1 MVGAIRTEFLR
12 YKALGEGAMAQ
23 LADSDLTAAA
33 PGSNS
38 IAVIC
43 QHIGGNLR
51 SRFTDFL
58 ESDGE
63 KPWRKRDEEFEP
75 QLTTR
80 AQILDAWNAGWTVLL
95 RTLDALSE
103 ADLERRV
110 TIRRQ
115 ELTAG
120 EALVRALAHVS
131 YHVGQIVYAA
141 RATRGE
147 AWTSLSIPK
156 GQSAQYNDAV
166 ARSARR
172 SDPAAS

>member
-1 MVGAIRTEFLR
+1 M
-12 YKALGEGAMAQ
+12 
-23 LADSDLTAAA
+23 
-33 PGSNS
+33 
-38 IAVIC
+38 
-43 QHIGGNLR
+43 
-51 SRFTDFL
+51 
-58 ESDGE
+58 
-63 KPWRKRDEEFEP
+63 
-75 QLTTR
+75 
-80 AQILDAWNAGWTVLL
+80 LL

-120 EALVRALAHVS
+120 EALLRALAHVS

-147 AWTSLSIPK
+147 AWTSMSIPK